1 MGVEEVDT
9 EQRSWWL
16 SWEYSSTIEIYK
28 NTSVDSLRPQPKVVG
43 LIQSAEWSETCFAD
57 I

>member
-43 LIQSAEWSETCFAD
+43 LIQSGEWSETCFAD